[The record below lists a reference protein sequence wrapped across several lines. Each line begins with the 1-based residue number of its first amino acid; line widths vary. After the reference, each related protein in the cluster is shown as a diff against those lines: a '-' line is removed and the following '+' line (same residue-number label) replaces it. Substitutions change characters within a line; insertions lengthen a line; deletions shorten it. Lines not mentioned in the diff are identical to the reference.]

1 MIEEGQAPTRIS
13 PSSLTRDLPD
23 SQAERSTAFFEVESI
38 GTDDGSW
45 VVAEVGVG
53 VRVERAES
61 IKVDAEADTDGALMT
76 GEGTMTIG
84 RLEKVNQ
91 RYSQT
96 PRTSIHT
103 GSGARQTRLTDEDQT
118 ARKPPVAQAVELWQ
132 IAESARQSSRSGKRT
147 QRSTDTP
154 ADSV

>member
-1 MIEEGQAPTRIS
+1 MIKKSQTPTRIS
-13 PSSLTRDLPD
+13 PSSMTQDLPD
-23 SQAERSTAFFEVESI
+23 SQAERSTAFFDVKAT
-38 GTDDGSW
+38 GTDDGGC

-61 IKVDAEADTDGALMT
+61 IKADAEADTDGALMT
-76 GEGTMTIG
+76 GEGTMTG
-84 RLEKVNQ
+84 ARLEKVSQ

-96 PRTSIHT
+96 PRTSIYV

-118 ARKPPVAQAVELWQ
+118 ARKPPVAQAVEVWQ
-132 IAESARQSSRSGKRT
+132 IAESARQSSESGQRT
-147 QRSTDTP
+147 QRYTDTP